1 MEKCIKLNPL
11 TDAELIQW
19 QKNQL
24 VNPRT
29 NRCIQQSGVT
39 YAILRREYYKMV
51 LRNKEKEQNKNNIII
66 NISEPEQETNNE
78 PNSELTFLEKL
89 EKILLCVDDR
99 DPISMN
105 IFWSEKNNIKTIV
118 YPLEDLNN
126 LVFYNDNKNNLRCL
140 ENETLKYLKTYNI
153 TKHPITNEIIP
164 EELFKN
170 IIPINLKEIKLSI
183 NDIAL
188 DVFQLFTKKSIFIS
202 HESFISLD
210 KNKLLTFN
218 HEVKDIW
225 IQNLTQEHRNQI
237 SINPLF
243 EKSKEELM
251 KYKLEDI
258 QKYLLENMKIAL
270 ECDNENLSFMI
281 FYILVGSLG
290 IVIPEIK
297 ESYSDVSF
305 SFS

>member
-1 MEKCIKLNPL
+1 MEKSIKINPL
-11 TDAELIQW
+11 TDDELILW
-19 QKNQL
+19 NENQL
-24 VNPRT
+24 INPRT
-29 NRCIQQSGVT
+29 NRKINKDCLT

-51 LRNKEKEQNKNNIII
+51 LRNKEKETISI
-66 NISEPEQETNNE
+66 NIESNIEIKETKPEIT
-78 PNSELTFLEKL
+78 SLEKL
-89 EKILLCVDDR
+89 ENILFCVDDR

-118 YPLEDLNN
+118 YPLEDLDN
-126 LVFYNDNKNNLRCL
+126 LVFYNDSKNNLRCL
-140 ENETLKYLKTYNI
+140 EKETLKYLKTYNI
-153 TKHPITNEIIP
+153 TKHPVSNEKIP
-164 EELFKN
+164 DELFKN

-188 DVFQLFTKKSIFIS
+188 NVFQLFTKKSIFIS
-202 HESFISLD
+202 HESFMLLD
-210 KNKLLTFN
+210 KTKLLKFN
-218 HEVKDIW
+218 HEIKDIW
-225 IQNLTQEHRNQI
+225 IQNLTQEHRNEI

-243 EKSKEELM
+243 VKDKEELL

-258 QKYLLENMKIAL
+258 QKYLLEDMKIAL

-281 FYILVGSLG
+281 FYILVGVLG

-297 ESYSDVSF
+297 ESYSEVSF

>member
-1 MEKCIKLNPL
+1 MEKSIKINPL
-11 TDAELIQW
+11 TDDELILW
-19 QKNQL
+19 NSNQL

-29 NRCIQQSGVT
+29 NRKINKDCLT
-39 YAILRREYYKMV
+39 YAILKREYYKMI
-51 LRNKEKEQNKNNIII
+51 LRNKEKQMFNINPKP
-66 NISEPEQETNNE
+66 NIETIEIKDEEPEI
-78 PNSELTFLEKL
+78 SSLEKL
-89 EKILLCVDDR
+89 EKILLCMDDR

-118 YPLEDLNN
+118 YPLEDLDN
-126 LVFYNDNKNNLRCL
+126 LVFYNDIKNNLRCL
-140 ENETLKYLKTYNI
+140 EKETLKYLKTYNI
-153 TKHPITNEIIP
+153 TKHPVTNELIP

-170 IIPINLKEIKLSI
+170 IISINLEEIKLSI
-183 NDIAL
+183 NELAL

-202 HESFISLD
+202 HESFMLLD
-210 KNKLLTFN
+210 KTKLLKFN
-218 HEVKDIW
+218 HEIKDIW
-225 IQNLTQEHRNQI
+225 IQNLTQEQRNEI
-237 SINPLF
+237 SIKPLF
-243 EKSKEELM
+243 VKDKEELL

-258 QKYLLENMKIAL
+258 QKYLLENMKTVL
-270 ECDNENLSFMI
+270 KCDNKNLSFMI